1 MIIGPNEDGASEE
14 ANGDATVA
22 SENGPVYGTEG
33 SIIRST
39 TVSAGVTAVTVY
51 SYFMFLL

>member
-1 MIIGPNEDGASEE
+1 MIIGSNEDGASEE
-14 ANGDATVA
+14 ANGDTAVD
-22 SENGPVYGTEG
+22 SENGPVYGTKG

-39 TVSAGVTAVTVY
+39 TVSAGATAVTVY